1 MIIILAI
8 IIVQADS
15 FAGTIFASSAERTAH
30 DGGAN
35 RTGTGTDTGDWDEIR
50 NRCDSASCATS
61 TATTTTTASTEEKK
75 DRNKEEKKYNTR
87 REIGK
92 TNETVS
98 ELLMRVLLLELAG
111 VRLLTEARASPLDL
125 ALCRDREHCK
135 KEGSKQKKNQPRKEA
150 MEANEMV
157 MILKKSKNETKRA
170 RRVKRKYMSK
180 KCKHNKEIQK
190 GRESKVDEI
199 KRNDWGNQ

>member
-1 MIIILAI
+1 MTVVLIEPALALTL
-8 IIVQADS
+8 A
-15 FAGTIFASSAERTAH
+15 
-30 DGGAN
+30 
-35 RTGTGTDTGDWDEIR
+35 TGMKFVIGVIAPLAR
-50 NRCDSASCATS
+50 PLPRPRPRPRALKK
-61 TATTTTTASTEEKK
+61 KK